1 MGWAIKLLCGFT
13 MSFVYITV
21 AWNASAVGSPLS
33 QAVASPGV
41 YLVSALVPC
50 VYPIY
55 SWTHAWFWLWFVVEL
70 VEHFPV
76 VYGLIVS
83 LHVATFQT

>member
-1 MGWAIKLLCGFT
+1 MGHHECQACQNNTFIFR
-13 MSFVYITV
+13 VYLYAYIFIV

-41 YLVSALVPC
+41 YLVNALIPN

-55 SWTHAWFWLWFVVEL
+55 SWTHTWFWPWFVVEL

-76 VYGLIVS
+76 VYG
-83 LHVATFQT
+83 